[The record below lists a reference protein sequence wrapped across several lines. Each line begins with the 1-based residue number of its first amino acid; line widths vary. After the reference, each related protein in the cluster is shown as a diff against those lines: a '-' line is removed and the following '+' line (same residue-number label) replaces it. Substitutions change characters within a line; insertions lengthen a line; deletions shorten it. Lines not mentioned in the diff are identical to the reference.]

1 MGAFYRDVTWP
12 LRVSNHYRV
21 VHTGILACMMN
32 AEKVLRKFAYPI
44 GILFPWLL
52 TPLAFLITD
61 YLPKANVPLLYIVM
75 VVFIAINVTVEL
87 AIINALSSFFA
98 FSFFFAEPYG
108 SIMIHRDE
116 DLLTVLLFLLTS
128 VLVGYMATKHKKN
141 VQKIRMREF
150 MTDIELELL
159 ERLPKAIDTQDVIAA
174 LRDALTPWAE
184 HCVLISHED
193 NWVTHPMIR
202 RLTNLRKTYLE
213 ELLEMR
219 LTPEVL
225 VRISE
230 LEAEHDVYFLY
241 NSRQVIGMLRIA
253 SENIPHLPK
262 DIFLLLLHQVNIS
275 LERTRLAAELEKEKI
290 AKENE
295 LLRSS
300 LLSSVSHD
308 FRTPLTT
315 MIGATSTVIELGEH
329 LDKQQTRE
337 LLNTVLEEAERLNR
351 YTQNLL
357 DMTRLGFG
365 QLQLECDWVSVEEIM
380 SVVKKRLRP
389 LLVSNYLTENIAPD
403 VPSLYVHA
411 ALLEQAIFNVI
422 DNAIKFSPP
431 NASIDVD
438 CLRLNDK
445 IIIDISD
452 QGSGIPEHEREKV
465 FERFHTAEKGDRRRS
480 GSGLGLTICKG
491 MIMAHGGNVSIHAN
505 PKRLGD
511 RYKPGCCVRIELPI
525 TNQIEQHE
533 IPKSEE

>member
-1 MGAFYRDVTWP
+1 
-12 LRVSNHYRV
+12 
-21 VHTGILACMMN
+21 MMN
-32 AEKVLRKFAYPI
+32 AEKILRKFAYPI

-52 TPLAFLITD
+52 TPLAFFITD

-108 SIMIHRDE
+108 SIMIHQDE
-116 DLLTVLLFLLTS
+116 DLLTILLFLLTS
-128 VLVGYMATKHKKN
+128 VLVGYMATKHKQN
-141 VQKIRMREF
+141 VRKIRMREF

-159 ERLPKAIDTQDVIAA
+159 ERLPKAINTEDVIAA
-174 LRDALTPWAE
+174 MRDALKPWHE
-184 HCVLISHED
+184 HCVLITHTD

-213 ELLEMR
+213 ELLVLR
-219 LTPEVL
+219 LTPEV
-225 VRISE
+225 IPQIPQ
-230 LEAEHDVYFLY
+230 LEEEHDVYFLH
-241 NSRQVIGMLRIA
+241 NSKHVIGLLRIA
-253 SENIPHLPK
+253 TENIQDLPK

-295 LLRSS
+295 ALRSA

-329 LDKQQTRE
+329 LDKQQTKE
-337 LLNTVLEEAERLNR
+337 LLSTVLEEAERLNR

-357 DMTRLGFG
+357 DMTKLGFG
-365 QLQLECDWVSVEEIM
+365 QLQLERDWVSVEEIM
-380 SVVKKRLRP
+380 SVVKKRLKP
-389 LLVSNYLTENIAPD
+389 LLTQNYLKEDINPKL
-403 VPSLYVHA
+403 PSLYVHA

-431 NASIDVD
+431 HASIDID
-438 CLRLNDK
+438 CKKEGDN
-445 IIIDISD
+445 IVIAISD
-452 QGSGIPEHEREKV
+452 QGTGIPEEEREKV

-480 GSGLGLTICKG
+480 GSGLGLTICQG
-491 MIMAHGGNVSIHAN
+491 MIMAHGGRVSIHPN
-505 PKRLGD
+505 PKRIED
-511 RYKPGCCVRIELPI
+511 KHNPGCCVRIELPI
-525 TNQIEQHE
+525 SIQQEQE

>member
-1 MGAFYRDVTWP
+1 
-12 LRVSNHYRV
+12 
-21 VHTGILACMMN
+21 MMN
-32 AEKVLRKFAYPI
+32 AEKILRKFAYPI

-52 TPLAFLITD
+52 TPFAFLVTD
-61 YLPKANVPLLYIVM
+61 SLPKANVPLLYIVM

-108 SIMIHRDE
+108 SIMIHQDE
-116 DLLTVLLFLLTS
+116 DLLTISLFLLTS
-128 VLVGYMATKHKKN
+128 ILVGYMATKHKKN

-159 ERLPKAIDTQDVIAA
+159 ERLPKAIDTKDVIAA
-174 LRDALTPWAE
+174 LRDALKPWQE
-184 HCVLISHED
+184 HCVLITHED

-213 ELLEMR
+213 ELLELR
-219 LTPEVL
+219 LTPETIVK
-225 VRISE
+225 IPE
-230 LEAEHDVYFLY
+230 LEQEHDVYFLY
-241 NSRQVIGMLRIA
+241 SSRQVIGLLRIA
-253 SENIPHLPK
+253 AENIQHLPR

-275 LERTRLAAELEKEKI
+275 LERTRLAADLEKEKI

-315 MIGATSTVIELGEH
+315 MIGATSTVIEFGEH

-365 QLQLECDWVSVEEIM
+365 QLQLECNWVSVEEIL

-389 LLVSNYLTENIAPD
+389 LLIHNYLKEDINPNL
-403 VPSLYVHA
+403 PLLYVHA

-422 DNAIKFSPP
+422 DNAIKFSPT
-431 NASIDVD
+431 NASIDIE
-438 CLRLNDK
+438 CTKEEDK
-445 IIIDISD
+445 IVIAICD
-452 QGSGIPEHEREKV
+452 QGTGIPEDEREKV

-505 PKRLGD
+505 PRRIGD
-511 RYKPGCCVRIELPI
+511 KENPGCCVRIELPI
-525 TNQIEQHE
+525 NNQQEQHE
-533 IPKSEE
+533 LPTSAE

>member
-1 MGAFYRDVTWP
+1 
-12 LRVSNHYRV
+12 
-21 VHTGILACMMN
+21 MN

-52 TPLAFLITD
+52 TPFAFLVTD
-61 YLPKANVPLLYIVM
+61 SLPKANVPLLYIVM

-98 FSFFFAEPYG
+98 FSFFFAEPRG
-108 SIMIHRDE
+108 SIMIHQDE
-116 DLLTVLLFLLTS
+116 DLLTISLFLLTS

-159 ERLPKAIDTQDVIAA
+159 ERLPKAIDTKDVIAA
-174 LRDALTPWAE
+174 LRDALKPWQE
-184 HCVLISHED
+184 HCVLITHED
-193 NWVTHPMIR
+193 NWATHPMIR

-213 ELLEMR
+213 ELLELR
-219 LTPEVL
+219 WTEET
-225 VRISE
+225 ISKIAE
-230 LEAEHDVYFLY
+230 LEQEHDVYFLY
-241 NSRQVIGMLRIA
+241 NSRHVIGLLRIA
-253 SENIPHLPK
+253 AENIPHLPR

-275 LERTRLAAELEKEKI
+275 LERTRLAADLEKEKI

-315 MIGATSTVIELGEH
+315 MIGATSTVLEFGEH

-365 QLQLECDWVSVEEIM
+365 QMQLECNWVSVEEIL

-389 LLVSNYLTENIAPD
+389 LLIQNHLTESIAAQ

-422 DNAIKFSPP
+422 DNAIKFSPRS
-431 NASIDVD
+431 ASIDIACV
-438 CLRLNDK
+438 K
-445 IIIDISD
+445 ESD
-452 QGSGIPEHEREKV
+452 QVVITICDQGTGIPEEEREKV

-480 GSGLGLTICKG
+480 GSGLGLTICQG
-491 MIMAHGGNVSIHAN
+491 MIMAHGGKVSIHPN
-505 PKRLGD
+505 PKRVDD
-511 RYKPGCCVRIELPI
+511 RLNPGCCVRIALPI
-525 TNQIEQHE
+525 HNQHE
-533 IPKSEE
+533 QQTLPQSEE

>member
-1 MGAFYRDVTWP
+1 
-12 LRVSNHYRV
+12 
-21 VHTGILACMMN
+21 MN
-32 AEKVLRKFAYPI
+32 AEKILRRFAYPI

-52 TPLAFLITD
+52 TPIAFLITD

-108 SIMIHRDE
+108 SIMIHQDE
-116 DLLTVLLFLLTS
+116 DLLTILLFLLTS
-128 VLVGYMATKHKKN
+128 VLVGYMATKHKNNIK
-141 VQKIRMREF
+141 KIRMREF

-159 ERLPKAIDTQDVIAA
+159 ERLPKAIDTADVIAA
-174 LRDALTPWAE
+174 LRDALKPWYE
-184 HCVLISHED
+184 NCVLITHGD
-193 NWVTHPMIR
+193 NWATHPLIR

-213 ELLEMR
+213 ELLELR
-219 LTPEVL
+219 LTPET
-225 VRISE
+225 IETIPE
-230 LEAEHDVYFLY
+230 LEKEHDVYFLY
-241 NSRQVIGMLRIA
+241 NSKQVIGLLRITTA
-253 SENIPHLPK
+253 NIQHLPK

-275 LERTRLAAELEKEKI
+275 LERTRLAADLEKEKI

-365 QLQLECDWVSVEEIM
+365 QLQLECDWVSVEEIL

-389 LLVSNYLTENIAPD
+389 LLVQNSLKENVATNLPA
-403 VPSLYVHA
+403 LYVHA

-422 DNAIKFSPP
+422 DNAIKFSPK
-431 NASIDVD
+431 NASIDVE
-438 CLRLNDK
+438 CYKEGDK
-445 IIIDISD
+445 VVLTICDK
-452 QGSGIPEHEREKV
+452 GTGIPEDEREKV
-465 FERFHTAEKGDRRRS
+465 FERFHTAEKGDRRKS
-480 GSGLGLTICKG
+480 GSGLGLTICRG
-491 MIMAHGGNVSIHAN
+491 MIVAHGGNVSIHPN

-511 RYKPGCCVRIELPI
+511 RSNPGCCVRIELPI
-525 TNQIEQHE
+525 NKQQEQQE
-533 IPKSEE
+533 LPVSAE

>member
-1 MGAFYRDVTWP
+1 MKIE
-12 LRVSNHYRV
+12 L
-21 VHTGILACMMN
+21 I
-32 AEKVLRKFAYPI
+32 LRKFAYPI

-52 TPLAFLITD
+52 TPVAFLVTD

-98 FSFFFAEPYG
+98 FSFFFADPYG
-108 SIMIHRDE
+108 SIMINHDE
-116 DLLTVLLFLLTS
+116 DLLTILLFLLTS

-159 ERLPKAIDTQDVIAA
+159 ERLPKAIDTKDVVAA
-174 LRDALTPWAE
+174 LRDALKPWQE
-184 HCVLISHED
+184 HCVLITHED
-193 NWVTHPMIR
+193 NWATHPMIR

-213 ELLEMR
+213 ELLELR
-219 LTPEVL
+219 LTDEV
-225 VRISE
+225 IKKIPE
-230 LEAEHDVYFLY
+230 LEQEHDVYFLY
-241 NSRQVIGMLRIA
+241 NSRQVIGLLRIA
-253 SENIPHLPK
+253 AENIPHLPR

-275 LERTRLAAELEKEKI
+275 LERTRLAADLEKEKI

-315 MIGATSTVIELGEH
+315 MIGATSTVIEFGEH
-329 LDKQQTRE
+329 LDKQQTHE
-337 LLNTVLEEAERLNR
+337 LLSTVLEEAERLNR

-365 QLQLECDWVSVEEIM
+365 QMRLDCDWVSVEEILG
-380 SVVKKRLRP
+380 VIKKRLRP
-389 LLVSNYLTENIAPD
+389 LLTKNYLTESIGPD
-403 VPSLYVHA
+403 IPPLYVHA
-411 ALLEQAIFNVI
+411 AFLEQAIFNII

-431 NASIDVD
+431 SASIDIECIKED
-438 CLRLNDK
+438 DK
-445 IIIDISD
+445 VVITICDH
-452 QGSGIPEHEREKV
+452 GTGIPEDEREKV

-480 GSGLGLTICKG
+480 GSGLGLTICRG
-491 MIMAHGGNVSIHAN
+491 MIVAHGGAVSIHPN
-505 PKRLGD
+505 PKRRDD
-511 RYKPGCCVRIELPI
+511 RRNPGCCLRIELPI
-525 TNQIEQHE
+525 QEQDPQQL
-533 IPKSEE
+533 PKTEE

>member
-1 MGAFYRDVTWP
+1 M
-12 LRVSNHYRV
+12 S
-21 VHTGILACMMN
+21 
-32 AEKVLRKFAYPI
+32 AEQLLRKFAYPI

-52 TPLAFLITD
+52 TPFAFWVTD
-61 YLPKANVPLLYIVM
+61 SLPKANVPLLYIVM

-108 SIMIHRDE
+108 SIMIHQDE
-116 DLLTVLLFLLTS
+116 DLLTISLFLLTS

-159 ERLPKAIDTQDVIAA
+159 ERLPKALDTKDVIAA
-174 LRDALTPWAE
+174 LRDALKPWQE
-184 HCVLISHED
+184 HCVLITHDD

-213 ELLEMR
+213 ELLELR
-219 LTPEVL
+219 LTDEV
-225 VRISE
+225 IKKIPE
-230 LEAEHDVYFLY
+230 LEQEHDVYFLY
-241 NSRQVIGMLRIA
+241 SSRQVIGLLRIA
-253 SENIPHLPK
+253 AENIPHLPR

-275 LERTRLAAELEKEKI
+275 LERTRLAADLEKEKI

-315 MIGATSTVIELGEH
+315 MIGATSTVLELGDH
-329 LDKQQTRE
+329 LDKQQTKE
-337 LLNTVLEEAERLNR
+337 LLSTVLEEAERLNR

-365 QLQLECDWVSVEEIM
+365 QMQLECDWVSVEEIL

-389 LLVSNYLTENIAPD
+389 LLIRNYLTESVSPNLP
-403 VPSLYVHA
+403 PLYVHA
-411 ALLEQAIFNVI
+411 AFLEQAIFNII

-431 NASIDVD
+431 DASIDIE
-438 CLRLNDK
+438 CTKEEDK
-445 IIIDISD
+445 IILMICD
-452 QGSGIPEHEREKV
+452 QGKGIPEEEREKV
-465 FERFHTAEKGDRRRS
+465 FERFHTAEKGDRRKS
-480 GSGLGLTICKG
+480 GSGLGLTICRG
-491 MIMAHGGNVSIHAN
+491 MVVAHGGNVSIHAN
-505 PKRLGD
+505 PKRIGD
-511 RYKPGCCVRIELPI
+511 KYNPGCCLRIELPI
-525 TNQIEQHE
+525 HAQAA
-533 IPKSEE
+533 